1 MSDIVI
7 TYVSAA
13 AVVLAALAAAF
24 GILLAVADRF
34 LRVHVDPRQEQ
45 IEQGLPGA
53 GCGACGYLGCAAYAE
68 ALAKGEAAADRCTAG
83 GPETAKRIAKI
94 MGMEVADLV
103 PKVAVVKCQGACEF
117 TGTRFRYLG
126 EPDCR
131 AAAATQ
137 YGQAA
142 CPYGCLG
149 LGTCVRACPF
159 DAMVLDAE
167 TGLPRVIEE
176 RCTACGMCAAVCPK
190 NIIEI
195 LPRDQYVHVLCRNQD
210 VGKVVR
216 QTCKVGCI
224 ACKACEK
231 ACPVEGS
238 AIHVQG
244 NLAAIDA
251 ETCTG
256 CGECVRVCPVSA
268 IGDFRELRRE
278 AGRRQTEKAESD
290 GQKVA

>member
-7 TYVSAA
+7 TYLSASA
-13 AVVLAALAAAF
+13 IVLATLAGAF

-34 LRVHVDPRQEQ
+34 LRVHVDPRQAE
-45 IEQGLPGA
+45 IEEALPGVN
-53 GCGACGYLGCAAYAE
+53 CGSCGFPGCAGYAE
-68 ALAKGEAAADRCTAG
+68 ALARGEAAANQCTPG
-83 GPETAKRIAKI
+83 GPEVAQLVAEI
-94 MGMEVADLV
+94 MGLEVADFV

-117 TGTRFRYLG
+117 TGSRFRYVG
-126 EPDCR
+126 EFDCR

-159 DAMVLDAE
+159 DAMVLDAA
-167 TGLPRVIEE
+167 TGLPRVLEE
-176 RCTACGMCAAVCPK
+176 RCMACGTCAGVCPK

-195 LPRDQYVHVLCRNQD
+195 LPKEQYVHVLCRNQD
-210 VGKVVR
+210 AGKRVR

-238 AIHVQG
+238 AIHVEG
-244 NLAAIDA
+244 NLAAIDYA
-251 ETCTG
+251 ACTG
-256 CGECVRVCPVSA
+256 CGKCVRACPVSA
-268 IGDFRELRRE
+268 IGNFRKLRRDAE
-278 AGRRQTEKAESD
+278 KRKAEEQETP